1 MPVRRGRAGICD
13 GGVMWKRLA
22 KSVRAN
28 ILVGL
33 ALIAPLFAT
42 LWIVNFFFIILTNW
56 IYDAELST
64 WLKSVLPP
72 SWMQARYSVFY
83 RVLALVLII
92 GTLYFIG
99 LLTRNFI
106 GRRLYRIGDS
116 LLTRIPIIKTLYV
129 AIRQVSESVFN
140 SRRTLFKQVV
150 AVQFPR
156 AGLYSLGFLTADLNP
171 EMAARL
177 PANQGNWSDGVCVF
191 IPTAPNPTT
200 GFFLMA
206 PRSEVVFL
214 DISLQDAMKMIF
226 SAGAVLPGKMEDA
239 GKTLLDRL
247 DEWLRD
253 DSAGKCQP

>member
-1 MPVRRGRAGICD
+1 MRVRRGWQTIVTED
-13 GGVMWKRLA
+13 LVMWKRLA

-56 IYDAELST
+56 IYDAALSS

-72 SWMQARYSVFY
+72 AWLQPRYSLFY
-83 RVLALVLII
+83 RMLALVLIV
-92 GTLYFIG
+92 GALYLIG

-106 GRRLYRIGDS
+106 GRHLYRFGDN

-129 AIRQVSESVFN
+129 AIRQVSESIFN

-156 AGLYSLGFLTADLNP
+156 AGLYSLGFLTSDLNAD
-171 EMAARL
+171 MAARL
-177 PANQGNWSDGVCVF
+177 PESQGKWSDAVCVF
-191 IPTAPNPTT
+191 VPTAPNPTT

-206 PRSEVVFL
+206 PRQEVVFL
-214 DISLQDAMKMIF
+214 DIGVPDAMKMIL
-226 SAGAVLPGKMEDA
+226 SVGAVLPGKSDDT

-247 DEWLRD
+247 DEWMQD
-253 DSAGKCQP
+253 G